1 MDKNNENHAPHITDK
16 ARHGTYNNCYIEGV
30 RDEGYKAKI
39 NDTTIVSFKKSIL
52 TYGKGARFQI
62 RCRMSQYSR
71 VCRSR

>member
-39 NDTTIVSFKKSIL
+39 DDTTIVSFKKKRPNL
-52 TYGKGARFQI
+52 WKGSTISDSLSNVPVFQG
-62 RCRMSQYSR
+62 
-71 VCRSR
+71 V